1 MENNSLCDSLLKWL
15 ETFPGREGIAIH
27 HLTDGVAMANVLH
40 QIAPE
45 YFTQFWLTKIKP
57 DVGDNW
63 RLKVSNLRKVQQGIV
78 DYYQEQLNQN
88 IKHFPL
94 PDLSKIGEHGDKM
107 EMGQMLQ
114 LLLGC
119 AVNCENKQQYIEAIM
134 NMEER
139 VQKVIMEAIQELML
153 RESSPGILL
162 MDGEGRPDLGPASFH
177 PHIKTILEQLET
189 ATQSRDE
196 TIQRCHELEQQIS
209 VINEEK
215 TALSSENEKLLNRLD
230 AWETG
235 GELGTSTLRYKD
247 LKKQIDGLQDELYKL
262 ETSRDEYRT
271 KADLLERENQEIQ
284 TRNEELQRLA
294 DEARSLKDEVDALRE
309 MSERAVVYEG
319 TMETYKKKLEELSD
333 LKRQVRILEEKNSDY
348 VQHNMELE
356 EEVKKSGTWRPQ
368 LDLYKKQVGELHQ
381 KLADEAKKTDRQI
394 FENKKLIEKME
405 AIMQEKD
412 RLTKER
418 DALKENIEELKCHV
432 STLISPDTTSRP
444 PSDLS
449 DVELLEIVPHEIRE
463 KLMRLQHENSLL
475 KQRAAEGGST
485 EQLPVLQT
493 LVSDLQERQ
502 NSLTLENRQLNH
514 RIMELESEVE
524 EAKAAA
530 AVATPMAMAVASRT
544 FDGSSVRPTSGES
557 RRIAE
562 LERKLAEQTEKVCSL
577 EESLSKKE
585 NEMGAMEERYKKY
598 LGKAKSVIKTL
609 DPKHNPAL
617 VPDVSN
623 LRSTIYEKERIIENL
638 ERESE
643 KSKMVRDME
652 EKLITTAFYNFGMQ
666 MHRQMISQRLSTMDQ
681 GHSFMSRQ
689 RQASTRR
696 VPMSNR
702 HTPSSSQF
710 EDMRI
715 S

>member
-1 MENNSLCDSLLKWL
+1 
-15 ETFPGREGIAIH
+15 
-27 HLTDGVAMANVLH
+27 MA
-40 QIAPE
+40 
-45 YFTQFWLTKIKP
+45 
-57 DVGDNW
+57 
-63 RLKVSNLRKVQQGIV
+63 
-78 DYYQEQLNQN
+78 
-88 IKHFPL
+88 
-94 PDLSKIGEHGDKM
+94 SK
-107 EMGQMLQ
+107 LQ
-114 LLLGC
+114 
-119 AVNCENKQQYIEAIM
+119 
-134 NMEER
+134 
-139 VQKVIMEAIQELML
+139 
-153 RESSPGILL
+153 
-162 MDGEGRPDLGPASFH
+162 
-177 PHIKTILEQLET
+177 
-189 ATQSRDE
+189 
-196 TIQRCHELEQQIS
+196 
-209 VINEEK
+209 
-215 TALSSENEKLLNRLD
+215 
-230 AWETG
+230 
-235 GELGTSTLRYKD
+235 
-247 LKKQIDGLQDELYKL
+247 
-262 ETSRDEYRT
+262 
-271 KADLLERENQEIQ
+271 
-284 TRNEELQRLA
+284 
-294 DEARSLKDEVDALRE
+294 
-309 MSERAVVYEG
+309 
-319 TMETYKKKLEELSD
+319 
-333 LKRQVRILEEKNSDY
+333 
-348 VQHNMELE
+348 
-356 EEVKKSGTWRPQ
+356 
-368 LDLYKKQVGELHQ
+368 
-381 KLADEAKKTDRQI
+381 
-394 FENKKLIEKME
+394 
-405 AIMQEKD
+405 
-412 RLTKER
+412 
-418 DALKENIEELKCHV
+418 
-432 STLISPDTTSRP
+432 
-444 PSDLS
+444 
-449 DVELLEIVPHEIRE
+449 
-463 KLMRLQHENSLL
+463 
-475 KQRAAEGGST
+475 
-485 EQLPVLQT
+485 
-493 LVSDLQERQ
+493 
-502 NSLTLENRQLNH
+502 RQLNH